1 MIGYIPWLR
10 CFIPPPFLDMQN
22 RVKEALVLLSRIE
35 QAEVHPQLVKT
46 PNQELKKLNQAL
58 KASGMGLAL

>member
-1 MIGYIPWLR
+1 
-10 CFIPPPFLDMQN
+10 MQN
-22 RVKEALVLLSRIE
+22 RMKEALVLLSRIE

-58 KASGMGLAL
+58 KASRIGHALEIPVTS